1 MNLKP
6 FLTTTLLVGAL
17 SATPEFVYAKTY
29 LTVDHAKKIL
39 VPNVKLEKLEIVLT
53 KEQQKAIKKLSKVRV
68 NNDKINA
75 YKTSDGGWFIIDQVI
90 GKHENIDI
98 AVSIDKYGKVSGVEV
113 LTYRETYGGEVR
125 NQKWLAQFLG
135 KDHNEHLRLD
145 KQIKNISGA
154 TLSCRNIA
162 DGVNRLMH
170 TWNEVLR
177 YI

>member
-1 MNLKP
+1 MKLRP
-6 FLTTTLLVGAL
+6 LFATTLLVGAL
-17 SATPEFVYAKTY
+17 SSPQYVYAKTY
-29 LTVDHAKKIL
+29 LTAEQAKEIL
-39 VPNVKLEKLEIVLT
+39 LPNSTLQEVEVVLT
-53 KEQQKAIKKLSKVRV
+53 KDQAKKIKKLSKVNV
-68 NNDKINA
+68 YNNKLKA

-98 AVSIDKYGKVSGVEV
+98 AVAMDNLGRVSGVEV

-125 NQKWLAQFLG
+125 NKKWLQQFLG
-135 KDHNEHLRLD
+135 MDYQEHLQLD

-154 TLSCRNIA
+154 TLSCRHIT